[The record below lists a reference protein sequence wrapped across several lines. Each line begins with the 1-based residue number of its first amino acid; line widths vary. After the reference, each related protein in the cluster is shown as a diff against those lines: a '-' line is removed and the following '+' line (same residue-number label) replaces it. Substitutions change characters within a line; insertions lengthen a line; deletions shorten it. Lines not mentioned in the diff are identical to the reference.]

1 MKHRTITTFQIQ
13 HQSCQHRYVIYNLAC
28 RQAFILCHNSPI
40 SSPATQR
47 TPLLGRG
54 GRGGHWESEGVG
66 FMEVPI
72 IVWELGQV
80 MLSLVTSRNGSPLP
94 GHLFI
99 QQHLLIAYYV
109 PGTIPEAMDSGE
121 QG

>member
-1 MKHRTITTFQIQ
+1 M
-13 HQSCQHRYVIYNLAC
+13 
-28 RQAFILCHNSPI
+28 
-40 SSPATQR
+40 
-47 TPLLGRG
+47 
-54 GRGGHWESEGVG
+54 G

-99 QQHLLIAYYV
+99 QQHLLMPYYV
-109 PGTIPEAMDSGE
+109 LGTIPEAMDSDE